1 MSKILVTGGA
11 GYIGSH
17 TSLLLLEMG
26 YEVLIIDSLENS
38 SSKVIERMKRIL
50 SFKKGNFR
58 GKIDFI
64 EADLTDYKLLKN
76 IFIEKQELGQPIN
89 GVIHFA
95 GLKAIN
101 ESVNNPLKYWDINLL
116 STINLLKVMQSNN
129 CNNFVFSSSAAVY
142 GLNKNKLI
150 TEDSEL
156 MPINPY
162 GKTKLTIENILKD
175 LFDSSSNKWKI
186 ANLRYFNPI
195 GSHPSGLIGENPLGK
210 PNNIFPLIMQ
220 VASGDIDKLKIYG
233 SDWPTKDGTG
243 VRDYIHVMD
252 VAEIHIK
259 VLEFLMN
266 NKPVCFSLNIGTGI
280 GTSVLDLVKTF
291 EKVNDVKVPYV
302 FEKRRPGDASFV
314 VADNSL
320 LISKMNIVPKRNI
333 EDMCKD
339 GWKWKKL
346 NPKGF

>member
-17 TSLLLLEMG
+17 TSLRLLEMG

-38 SSKVIERMKRIL
+38 SPKVIEKIKRIL
-50 SFKKGNFR
+50 SFGKSKLT

-64 EADLTDYKLLKN
+64 EADLKDYKLLEN
-76 IFIEKQELGQPIN
+76 IFNNNKVSGNPIN
-89 GVIHFA
+89 GVVHFA

-101 ESVNNPLKYWDINLL
+101 ESVINPLKYWDNNLI

-129 CNNFVFSSSAAVY
+129 CNNIVFSSTAAVY
-142 GLNKNKLI
+142 GLNEQKLI
-150 TEDSEL
+150 TEESSL
-156 MPINPY
+156 LPINPY

-175 LFDSSSNKWKI
+175 LFLSSSNKWKI
-186 ANLRYFNPI
+186 TNLRYFNPI
-195 GSHPSGLIGENPLGK
+195 GSHPSGLIGESPLRK

-220 VASGDIDKLKIYG
+220 VAAGDIDKLKIYG

-252 VAEIHIK
+252 VADSHIK
-259 VLEFLMN
+259 VLEFLIN
-266 NKPVCFSLNIGTGI
+266 SEPVCLSLNVGTGI

-291 EKVNDVKVPYV
+291 ERVNDIKVPYV
-302 FEKRRPGDASFV
+302 FEKRRSGDAPYV

-320 LISKMNIVPKRNI
+320 LISKMNIIPKKNI
-333 EDMCKD
+333 EDMCRD
-339 GWKWKKL
+339 GWKWKIL
-346 NPKGF
+346 NPNGF

>member
-17 TSLLLLEMG
+17 TSLRLLEMG
-26 YEVLIIDSLENS
+26 YEVLIVDSFENS
-38 SSKVIERMKRIL
+38 SPKVIEKIKRIL
-50 SFKKGNFR
+50 SFEDSNLKSKL
-58 GKIDFI
+58 DFI
-64 EADLTDYKLLKN
+64 EADLTDYEILKN
-76 IFIEKQELGQPIN
+76 IFQKNKRSGKPID

-95 GLKAIN
+95 GLKAIT
-101 ESVNNPLKYWDINLL
+101 ESVNNPLKYWDNNLI

-129 CNNFVFSSSAAVY
+129 CNNIVFSSTAAVY
-142 GLNKNKLI
+142 GSNEKRLL
-150 TEDSEL
+150 TEDSHL

-162 GKTKLTIENILKD
+162 GRTKLTIENILKD
-175 LFDSSSNKWKI
+175 LFLSSSNKWKI
-186 ANLRYFNPI
+186 TNLRYFNPI
-195 GSHPSGLIGENPLGK
+195 GSHPSGLIGENPLRK

-220 VASGDIDKLKIYG
+220 VAWGEIDKLKIYG

-252 VAEIHIK
+252 VAESHIK
-259 VLEFLMN
+259 VLEFLIKS
-266 NKPVCFSLNIGTGI
+266 KPVFLNLNVGTGK
-280 GTSVLDLVKTF
+280 GTSVLDLVKAF

-302 FEKRRPGDASFV
+302 FEKRRSGDAPYV

-320 LISKMNIVPKRNI
+320 LISKMNIIPKKNI
-333 EDMCKD
+333 HDMCRD

-346 NPKGF
+346 NPTGF

>member
-38 SSKVIERMKRIL
+38 SSKVIERIKRIL
-50 SFKKGNFR
+50 SFKKGNF
-58 GKIDFI
+58 GAKIDFI
-64 EADLTDYKLLKN
+64 EADLTNYKLLKN
-76 IFIEKQELGQPIN
+76 IFLEKKELGQPIK

-101 ESVNNPLKYWDINLL
+101 ESVNNPLKYWDINLS

-129 CNNFVFSSSAAVY
+129 CNNIVFSSSAAVY
-142 GLNKNKLI
+142 GLNKNKFI
-150 TEDSEL
+150 IEDSDL

-175 LFDSSSNKWKI
+175 LFASSSNEWKI
-186 ANLRYFNPI
+186 AKLRYFNPI
-195 GSHPSGLIGENPLGK
+195 GSHPSGLIGENPLRK

-220 VASGDIDKLKIYG
+220 VAAGDIDKLKIYG

-252 VAEIHIK
+252 VAESHIK
-259 VLEFLMN
+259 VLEFLMA

-302 FEKRRPGDASFV
+302 FEKRRSGDVPYV

-320 LISKMNIVPKRNI
+320 LISKMNIIPKRNI
-333 EDMCKD
+333 QDMCKD
-339 GWKWKKL
+339 GWQWKKL
-346 NPKGF
+346 NPNGF